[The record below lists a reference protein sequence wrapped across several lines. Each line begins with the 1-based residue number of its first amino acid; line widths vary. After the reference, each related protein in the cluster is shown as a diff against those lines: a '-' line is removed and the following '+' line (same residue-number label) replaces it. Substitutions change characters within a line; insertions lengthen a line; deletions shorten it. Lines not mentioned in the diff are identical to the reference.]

1 MGICGQ
7 AIKEDT
13 QEKKDLTK
21 RKNRLKLNIDALAK
35 QLNFMNDISVE
46 INTNKQ
52 EENNNNISNNNINN
66 KNFINLENNNIEN
79 TFKFQVTGGNLLN
92 VPVNDKTTIGDVL
105 TNLYNQL
112 NISPNKQIYLLYNGQ
127 SFNKTLSTTLFK
139 KYPFNPNIP
148 IVVILQ

>member
-1 MGICGQ
+1 M
-7 AIKEDT
+7 
-13 QEKKDLTK
+13 EK
-21 RKNRLKLNIDALAK
+21 
-35 QLNFMNDISVE
+35 
-46 INTNKQ
+46 
-52 EENNNNISNNNINN
+52 
-66 KNFINLENNNIEN
+66 NNIEN

-139 KYPFNPNIP
+139 KYPFNPNNP

>member
-13 QEKKDLTK
+13 REKKDLTK

-112 NISPNKQIYLLYNGQ
+112 NISQNKQIYLLYNGQ
-127 SFNKTLSTTLFK
+127 LFNKTLSTTLFK
-139 KYPFNPNIP
+139 KYPFNPNNP
-148 IVVILQ
+148 IIVMLQ

>member
-21 RKNRLKLNIDALAK
+21 RKKRLKLNIDALAK

-66 KNFINLENNNIEN
+66 KN
-79 TFKFQVTGGNLLN
+79 FKFQVTGGNLLN

-139 KYPFNPNIP
+139 KYPFNPNNP
-148 IVVILQ
+148 IVVMLQ

>member
-66 KNFINLENNNIEN
+66 KNF
-79 TFKFQVTGGNLLN
+79 KFQVTGGNLLN

-139 KYPFNPNIP
+139 KYPFNPNNP
-148 IVVILQ
+148 IVVVLQ

>member
-127 SFNKTLSTTLFK
+127 SFNKTLSPTLFK
-139 KYPFNPNIP
+139 KYSFNPNNP
-148 IVVILQ
+148 IVVVLQ

>member
-66 KNFINLENNNIEN
+66 KNF
-79 TFKFQVTGGNLLN
+79 KFQVTGGNLLN

-139 KYPFNPNIP
+139 KYPFNPNNP
-148 IVVILQ
+148 IVVMLQ

>member
-52 EENNNNISNNNINN
+52 EENNNNISNNNINS
-66 KNFINLENNNIEN
+66 KNFINLEKNNIEN

-139 KYPFNPNIP
+139 KYPFNPNNP
-148 IVVILQ
+148 IIVMLQ

>member
-46 INTNKQ
+46 NNTNKQ

-139 KYPFNPNIP
+139 KYPFNPNNP
-148 IVVILQ
+148 IIVMLQ